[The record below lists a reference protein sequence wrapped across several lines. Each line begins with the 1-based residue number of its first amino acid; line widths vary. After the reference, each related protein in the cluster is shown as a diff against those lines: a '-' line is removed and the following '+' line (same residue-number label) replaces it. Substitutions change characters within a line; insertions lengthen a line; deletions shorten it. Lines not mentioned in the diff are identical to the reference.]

1 MQVELSVDAGHAVLH
16 VDDDGP
22 GIPVEERTRI
32 FDRFARLDDA
42 RSRDAGGS
50 GIGLAIVKQV
60 VELHGGT
67 VVANESP
74 LGGARLTVTLP
85 LSPVNT

>member
-1 MQVELSVDAGHAVLH
+1 
-16 VDDDGP
+16 
-22 GIPVEERTRI
+22 
-32 FDRFARLDDA
+32 
-42 RSRDAGGS
+42 
-50 GIGLAIVKQV
+50 VKQV